1 MVISLVADV
10 LLFDSAN
17 VIVEVSGRCPSL
29 ELGGATC
36 HFLHARHIFRII
48 DVEMMMS
55 GKDGN
60 SFLLNIDTF
69 VD

>member
-1 MVISLVADV
+1 MVICLVSDV
-10 LLFDSAN
+10 LLFDSAH
-17 VIVEVSGRCPSL
+17 VIVEISGRGPSL

-36 HFLHARHIFRII
+36 HFLHTCHIFRII

-55 GKDGN
+55 SKNGN
-60 SFLLNIDTF
+60 ALLLNIDTF